1 MAEAAALFTDKEI
14 PSAVRVEFFD
24 DDGGC
29 EVAIFDGPRA
39 LDRATQFAAAFYG
52 TYVNRIKPSAH
63 PPT

>member
-1 MAEAAALFTDKEI
+1 MAEPAMLFPDKKF
-14 PSAVRVEFFD
+14 PSAIRVEWIN

-52 TYVNRIKPSAH
+52 TYVNRVVS
-63 PPT
+63 

>member
-14 PSAVRVEFFD
+14 PSAVRVEWID

-39 LDRATQFAAAFYG
+39 LDRARRFASSFYG
-52 TYVNRIKPSAH
+52 QFTDRTLS
-63 PPT
+63 

>member
-14 PSAVRVEFFD
+14 PSAVRVEWVD

-39 LDRATQFAAAFYG
+39 LDRARRFASSFYDSY
-52 TYVNRIKPSAH
+52 TDRILS
-63 PPT
+63 